1 MFTANLAG
9 EKYLVRFDSES
20 NHTEFIEQGVYYA
33 DELRLCSPSGTVQ
46 QVIGANGWACRNRDY
61 FRLDRSPQIRAVPTS
76 GQLVLCEL
84 ETQDEV

>member
-46 QVIGANGWACRNRDY
+46 QVIGANGWACRNRD
-61 FRLDRSPQIRAVPTS
+61 RCCWGQSPQTHAVPTS
-76 GQLVLCEL
+76 DQLAQCEL
-84 ETQDEV
+84 ES